1 MSKYN
6 YSEVEQQINNV
17 LLYQERELSEIHRP
31 STAGIED
38 RISES
43 EALLKSLGYE
53 RQLSALQG
61 AKRSLPSEIPHKVMV
76 VPSWGNLC
84 LEAEKS
90 VGTGCELEDI
100 FTPEE
105 LKSNETAIRQ
115 LNEEYNVLHR
125 LDKFDIA
132 ICAVAGM
139 LGAAVDLLLV
149 GIPQKTP
156 EGLKGGILANYV
168 RAWFDKKFPEE
179 EMEKLANSKVSK
191 VSFDAQDNRN
201 TTVWVEGLSAYYH
214 RLLSLGH
221 DPLLGLV
228 IGVADILTGR
238 MTTIDKT
245 GKIVSQIMENYA
257 DRKESDIF
265 AAIAKQIIHFKSD
278 ITTSMSLPAPLMGL
292 FNLLQFGSIG
302 DEEQTI
308 AEIVQGMYYEGYDF
322 IHFCTLSI
330 PIMIVEVV
338 TRIGYGIK
346 RIKEG
351 YGIKDSIP
359 FSLSREKHPK
369 LGTMLFIGHSAATAV
384 NAGKVYF
391 TKNPMAIN
399 YPQWIAFAKY
409 SYQQLKW
416 VLLEKPNARDAY
428 VRGILYE
435 ELDEVFKS
443 VDATFDDISADYIVV
458 FE

>member
-1 MSKYN
+1 MGM
-6 YSEVEQQINNV
+6 
-17 LLYQERELSEIHRP
+17 LLYQERELSEINRP
-31 STAGIED
+31 STVSIEK

-43 EALLKSLGYE
+43 EALLRSLGYE
-53 RQLSALQG
+53 RQLSDLQNT
-61 AKRSLPSEIPHKVMV
+61 KRTLPVEHLRKVMV
-76 VPSWGNLC
+76 VPSWEKLC

-90 VGTGCELEDI
+90 VGTGCALEDI
-100 FTPEE
+100 FTQEE
-105 LKSNETAIRQ
+105 LKSNEYAIRH
-115 LNEEYNVLHR
+115 LNEEYNGIHH
-125 LDKFDIA
+125 LDKYDIA
-132 ICAVAGM
+132 ICAGAGM
-139 LGAAVDLLLV
+139 LGAAIDLLLI

-156 EGLKGGILANYV
+156 EGLKGGTLANYV
-168 RAWFDKKFPEE
+168 RDWFDKKYPEE

-191 VSFDAQDNRN
+191 VPFDAQDNRN
-201 TTVWVEGLSAYYH
+201 TKVWVEGLSTYYH

-228 IGVADILTGR
+228 IGVVDILTGR

-245 GKIVSQIMENYA
+245 GKIISQLMENYA

-278 ITTSMSLPAPLMGL
+278 ITTSMGLPAPLMGL
-292 FNLLQFGSIG
+292 FNLFQFGNIG
-302 DEEQTI
+302 EEEQTI

-330 PIMIVEVV
+330 PVMIVEVV

-351 YGIKDSIP
+351 HPIRDSIP
-359 FSLSREKHPK
+359 FSLNREKHPK

-399 YPQWIAFAKY
+399 YPQWLAFAKY

-435 ELDEVFKS
+435 ELDEVLRS
-443 VDATFDDISADYIVV
+443 MDATFDDITADYIVV